1 VTGRAGSGTLPAFAS
16 TIVNFTPQADF
27 VRVNATYK

>member
-1 VTGRAGSGTLPAFAS
+1 MRKPAAMSEQTIAS
-16 TIVNFTPQADF
+16 MIVNLTPQADF

>member
-1 VTGRAGSGTLPAFAS
+1 MSPAFAS